1 MRGGVIR
8 GSVASLAAL
17 VLTWTLVTPVA
28 AEEATGSVTA
38 SDQIPVAELV
48 PPLESEPLEVPV
60 GTIPEGEFLP
70 ELEAAFADQPVE
82 RRTGGP
88 LVVDGFDEETSVEIE
103 RDEFSTTFENA
114 DGTFAT
120 QFSPVPVHAEVDGE
134 WVDIETS
141 VEELSDGGFG
151 QDAHPLNPEFA
162 NRADEAGAFSISNE
176 DYEIINYPNGWCEE
190 CGLFTSTGVATHV
203 WAERDTWLVVGP

>member
-17 VLTWTLVTPVA
+17 VLTWTLVTPVVA
-28 AEEATGSVTA
+28 DEVAEPTTP

-48 PPLESEPLEVPV
+48 PPLESEPLEVPA

-82 RRTGGP
+82 RRVGGP
-88 LVVDGFDEETSVEIE
+88 LVVEGFDEETSVEVG
-103 RDEFSTTFENA
+103 RDEFSTTFANE

-120 QFSPVPVHAEVDGE
+120 QFSPVPVHAEVGGD
-134 WVDIETS
+134 WVDIDTS
-141 VEELSDGGFG
+141 V
-151 QDAHPLNPEFA
+151 
-162 NRADEAGAFSISNE
+162 
-176 DYEIINYPNGWCEE
+176 
-190 CGLFTSTGVATHV
+190 
-203 WAERDTWLVVGP
+203 